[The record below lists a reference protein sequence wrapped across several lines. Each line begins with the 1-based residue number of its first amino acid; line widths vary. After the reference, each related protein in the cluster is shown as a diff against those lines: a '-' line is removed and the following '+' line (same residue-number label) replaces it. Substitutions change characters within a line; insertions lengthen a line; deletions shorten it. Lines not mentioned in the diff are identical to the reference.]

1 MSKKASS
8 RVVPVETRVEHAF
21 ELSEPT
27 EDLAGVSFTLEKV
40 PKVIVMMMTMM
51 MLIMGW

>member
-1 MSKKASS
+1 M
-8 RVVPVETRVEHAF
+8 ETRVEHAF